1 MAAVDAGTLLASI
14 CRTLERHEPVF
25 DHDKYTY
32 TVREGP
38 FVGLELPSKSPRV
51 NAAHVFREMLGIILV
66 THPHLDHL
74 SGLAIN
80 TPMLQ
85 GGNGPKP
92 IAALPSVHGA
102 LRNHLFNDIIWP
114 NMSDEDGGA
123 GLLTY
128 QRLIEGGN
136 QRFGR
141 GETLGYVQACHGLL
155 TKCLGASH
163 GHYNPHYHKEGPP
176 DLSAPSPRDAAA
188 NPGSHGHA
196 VIESS
201 AFFIRDQYTGRE
213 VIVFGDIEPDSI
225 SDHPRNKHIWEAA
238 APHIAQGALRAIFI
252 ECSYDDSVDDT
263 FLYGHLCPRHLISE
277 LSVLAAKVEQSR
289 QTGRG
294 GFGVSDE
301 LAETDMNDPRVAVRE
316 NEKTPEFLPLAG
328 LSVYVIHVKDC
339 FLDGPARGDRILQE
353 LRTQG
358 KEAGLGCEFHV
369 PSAGEG
375 IWI

>member
-1 MAAVDAGTLLASI
+1 LNSIAAVDAGTLLASI

-25 DHDKYTY
+25 DHDKYT
-32 TVREGP
+32 VREGP
-38 FVGLELPSKSPRV
+38 FVGLDLPSKSPRI

-102 LRNHLFNDIIWP
+102 LRSHLFNDIIWP
-114 NMSDEDGGA
+114 NMSDENGGA

-141 GETLGYVQACHGLL
+141 GDTLGYVQACHGLL
-155 TKCLGASH
+155 TKCLAASH
-163 GHYNPHYHKEGPP
+163 GRYNPHYHKEGPP
-176 DLSAPSPRDAAA
+176 DHSVPSPRDTPA
-188 NPGSHGHA
+188 NPESHGHA

-225 SDHPRNKHIWEAA
+225 SDHPRNTHIWEAA
-238 APHIAQGALRAIFI
+238 APRIAEGALRAIFI

-263 FLYGHLCPRHLISE
+263 FLYGHLCPRHLIAE
-277 LSVLAAKVEQSR
+277 LSVLAARVEQNR
-289 QTGRG
+289 QTG
-294 GFGVSDE
+294 
-301 LAETDMNDPRVAVRE
+301 E
-316 NEKTPEFLPLAG
+316 NEKTPESLPLAG
-328 LSVYVIHVKDC
+328 LSVYIIHIKDC
-339 FLDGPARGDRILQE
+339 FVDGPARGDRILQE

-358 KEAGLGCEFHV
+358 KEAGLGCEFYV
-369 PSAGEG
+369 PGAGEG